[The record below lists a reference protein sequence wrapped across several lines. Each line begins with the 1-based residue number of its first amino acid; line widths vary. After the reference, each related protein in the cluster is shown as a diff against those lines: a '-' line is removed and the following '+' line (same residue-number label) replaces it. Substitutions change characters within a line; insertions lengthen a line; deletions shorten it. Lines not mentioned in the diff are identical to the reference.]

1 MDIKKEIEKVFKSI
15 TGDSSMLEAFKKN
28 PVQVVTKIVGESVG
42 SEVINK
48 IVAGVKAK
56 LAGDKAAGIAGALG
70 GLFKK

>member
-1 MDIKKEIEKVFKSI
+1 MDVKKEIEKVFKSI

-42 SEVINK
+42 KEVINK
-48 IVAGVKAK
+48 IVTGVKAK
-56 LAGDKAAGIAGALG
+56 LAGDKAAGVANALG